1 MVQIKNLF
9 MAITLSL
16 SVIGCVSLPDESKS
30 SSENMVAPKTPTP
43 ERDVLATLDA
53 IDQLIIAA
61 RMTATAPT
69 STPIPVPTST
79 PIPLPTSTPIPVP
92 TSTPVPVPTST
103 PIPVPTSTPVPVPTS
118 TPVPVPTSTPI
129 PVPTST
135 PIPVVDP
142 TCTNRYSPTIPTVYL
157 SSITA
162 CKTENVKI
170 TWDVEKGTSDYFM
183 NINLNNL
190 SPYDY
195 SNGHIKFR
203 IWNQNKTQYV
213 DWYKRITPVYRAT
226 IDEVGLSDFR
236 ELIPNTITTV
246 GEIQLT
252 RFDVG
257 DY

>member
-1 MVQIKNLF
+1 MVQIKNFF

-30 SSENMVAPKTPTP
+30 NSENIVVPNTPTP
-43 ERDVLATLDA
+43 ERDILATLDA

-69 STPIPVPTST
+69 STP
-79 PIPLPTSTPIPVP
+79 
-92 TSTPVPVPTST
+92 VPV
-103 PIPVPTSTPVPVPTS
+103 VY
-118 TPVPVPTSTPI
+118 
-129 PVPTST
+129 
-135 PIPVVDP
+135 P

-157 SSITA
+157 SSTTA
-162 CKTENVKI
+162 CKTENVTI
-170 TWDVEKGTSDYFM
+170 TWDVEKGTSNYFM

-195 SNGHIKFR
+195 ANGHIKFR

-213 DWYKRITPVYRAT
+213 DWYKRITPVHRAT

-236 ELIPNTITTV
+236 ELIPNTIMTV

>member
-1 MVQIKNLF
+1 MVQIKNFF

-30 SSENMVAPKTPTP
+30 NSENIVVPNTPTP
-43 ERDVLATLDA
+43 ERDILATLDA

-61 RMTATAPT
+61 RMTAMA
-69 STPIPVPTST
+69 
-79 PIPLPTSTPIPVP
+79 
-92 TSTPVPVPTST
+92 
-103 PIPVPTSTPVPVPTS
+103 PTSTPVPVPTS
-118 TPVPVPTSTPI
+118 TPV
-129 PVPTST
+129 
-135 PIPVVDP
+135 PVVDP

-157 SSITA
+157 SSTTA
-162 CKTENVKI
+162 CKTANVTI

-195 SNGHIKFR
+195 ANGHIKFR

-213 DWYKRITPVYRAT
+213 DWYKRITPVHRAT

-236 ELIPNTITTV
+236 ELIPNTIMTV

>member
-30 SSENMVAPKTPTP
+30 NSENIVVPNTPTP
-43 ERDVLATLDA
+43 ERDILATLDA

-69 STPIPVPTST
+69 STPTPVPTLTPVTST
-79 PIPLPTSTPIPVP
+79 LVPLPTSTA
-92 TSTPVPVPTST
+92 
-103 PIPVPTSTPVPVPTS
+103 VPVPTS
-118 TPVPVPTSTPI
+118 TPV
-129 PVPTST
+129 
-135 PIPVVDP
+135 PVVDP

-157 SSITA
+157 SSTTA
-162 CKTENVKI
+162 CKTANVTI

-195 SNGHIKFR
+195 ANGHIKFR

>member
-16 SVIGCVSLPDESKS
+16 SVIGCVSLPEESKS
-30 SSENMVAPKTPTP
+30 SSENIVVPNTPTP
-43 ERDVLATLDA
+43 ERDILATLDA

-69 STPIPVPTST
+69 STPI
-79 PIPLPTSTPIPVP
+79 
-92 TSTPVPVPTST
+92 
-103 PIPVPTSTPVPVPTS
+103 
-118 TPVPVPTSTPI
+118 PVPTSTPI

-162 CKTENVKI
+162 CKTGNVMI

-195 SNGHIKFR
+195 ANGHIKFR

>member
-1 MVQIKNLF
+1 MVQIKNFF

-30 SSENMVAPKTPTP
+30 NSENIVVPNTPTP
-43 ERDVLATLDA
+43 ERDILATLDA

-61 RMTATAPT
+61 RMTAMAPT

-79 PIPLPTSTPIPVP
+79 PV
-92 TSTPVPVPTST
+92 
-103 PIPVPTSTPVPVPTS
+103 
-118 TPVPVPTSTPI
+118 
-129 PVPTST
+129 
-135 PIPVVDP
+135 PVVDP

-157 SSITA
+157 SSTTA
-162 CKTENVKI
+162 CKTANVTI
-170 TWDVEKGTSDYFM
+170 TWDVEKGTSNYFM

-195 SNGHIKFR
+195 ANGHIKFR

-213 DWYKRITPVYRAT
+213 DWYKRITPVHRAT

-236 ELIPNTITTV
+236 ELIPNTIMTV

>member
-30 SSENMVAPKTPTP
+30 RSENMAAPKTPTP

-79 PIPLPTSTPIPVP
+79 PIP
-92 TSTPVPVPTST
+92 
-103 PIPVPTSTPVPVPTS
+103 
-118 TPVPVPTSTPI
+118 
-129 PVPTST
+129 VPTST
-135 PIPVVDP
+135 PIPVVAP

-162 CKTENVKI
+162 CKTGNVMI

>member
-30 SSENMVAPKTPTP
+30 SSENIVVPNTPTP
-43 ERDVLATLDA
+43 ERDILATLDA

-69 STPIPVPTST
+69 STPTPVPTLTPVTST
-79 PIPLPTSTPIPVP
+79 LVPLPTSTAV
-92 TSTPVPVPTST
+92 
-103 PIPVPTSTPVPVPTS
+103 PVPTSTPVPVPTS
-118 TPVPVPTSTPI
+118 TPV
-129 PVPTST
+129 
-135 PIPVVDP
+135 PVVDP

-157 SSITA
+157 SSTTA
-162 CKTENVKI
+162 CKTKNVTI
-170 TWDVEKGTSDYFM
+170 TWDVEKSSSDYFM

-195 SNGHIKFR
+195 ANGHIKFR

-236 ELIPNTITTV
+236 ELIPNTIMTV

>member
-1 MVQIKNLF
+1 MVQIKNFF

-30 SSENMVAPKTPTP
+30 NSENIVVPNTPTP
-43 ERDVLATLDA
+43 ERDILATLDA

-79 PIPLPTSTPIPVP
+79 PIPVP
-92 TSTPVPVPTST
+92 TSTPRPVPSST
-103 PIPVPTSTPVPVPTS
+103 PITVDAPTS
-118 TPVPVPTSTPI
+118 
-129 PVPTST
+129 
-135 PIPVVDP
+135 
-142 TCTNRYSPTIPTVYL
+142 TNRYSPTIPTVYL
-157 SSITA
+157 SSTTA
-162 CKTENVKI
+162 CKTANVTI

-195 SNGHIKFR
+195 ANGHIKFR

-213 DWYKRITPVYRAT
+213 DWYKRITPVHRAT

-236 ELIPNTITTV
+236 ELIPNTIMTV

>member
-30 SSENMVAPKTPTP
+30 NSENIVVPNTPTP
-43 ERDVLATLDA
+43 ERDILATLDA

-61 RMTATAPT
+61 RMTATA
-69 STPIPVPTST
+69 
-79 PIPLPTSTPIPVP
+79 
-92 TSTPVPVPTST
+92 
-103 PIPVPTSTPVPVPTS
+103 
-118 TPVPVPTSTPI
+118 PTSTPI

-162 CKTENVKI
+162 CKTKNVTI

-195 SNGHIKFR
+195 ANGHIKFR
-203 IWNQNKTQYV
+203 IWNQNKTRYV

-226 IDEVGLSDFR
+226 IDEEGLSDFR

>member
-30 SSENMVAPKTPTP
+30 SSENIVVPNTPTP
-43 ERDVLATLDA
+43 ERDILATLDA

-79 PIPLPTSTPIPVP
+79 PIPLPTSTPIPMP
-92 TSTPVPVPTST
+92 TSTPV
-103 PIPVPTSTPVPVPTS
+103 
-118 TPVPVPTSTPI
+118 

-162 CKTENVKI
+162 CKTGNVMI

>member
-1 MVQIKNLF
+1 MVQIKNFF

-30 SSENMVAPKTPTP
+30 NSENIVVPNTPTP
-43 ERDVLATLDA
+43 ERDILATLDA

-69 STPIPVPTST
+69 STP
-79 PIPLPTSTPIPVP
+79 
-92 TSTPVPVPTST
+92 
-103 PIPVPTSTPVPVPTS
+103 VPVPTS
-118 TPVPVPTSTPI
+118 TPV
-129 PVPTST
+129 
-135 PIPVVDP
+135 PVVDP

-157 SSITA
+157 SSTTA
-162 CKTENVKI
+162 CKTANVTI

-195 SNGHIKFR
+195 ANGHIKFR

-236 ELIPNTITTV
+236 ELIPNTIMTV

>member
-16 SVIGCVSLPDESKS
+16 SVIGCVSLPEESKS
-30 SSENMVAPKTPTP
+30 SSENIVVPNTPTP
-43 ERDVLATLDA
+43 ERDILATLDA

-69 STPIPVPTST
+69 STP
-79 PIPLPTSTPIPVP
+79 
-92 TSTPVPVPTST
+92 
-103 PIPVPTSTPVPVPTS
+103 VPVPTS
-118 TPVPVPTSTPI
+118 TPV
-129 PVPTST
+129 
-135 PIPVVDP
+135 PVVDP
-142 TCTNRYSPTIPTVYL
+142 TCTNRYSPTLPTVYL
-157 SSITA
+157 SSTTA
-162 CKTENVKI
+162 CKTENVTI

-195 SNGHIKFR
+195 ANGHIKFR

-236 ELIPNTITTV
+236 ELIPNTIMTV

>member
-16 SVIGCVSLPDESKS
+16 SVIGCVSVPDESKS
-30 SSENMVAPKTPTP
+30 SSENIVVPNTPTP
-43 ERDVLATLDA
+43 ERDILATLDA

-69 STPIPVPTST
+69 PTPIPLPTPT
-79 PIPLPTSTPIPVP
+79 PIPLPTSTPIPLP
-92 TSTPVPVPTST
+92 TP
-103 PIPVPTSTPVPVPTS
+103 
-118 TPVPVPTSTPI
+118 
-129 PVPTST
+129 T

-162 CKTENVKI
+162 CKTKNVAI

-195 SNGHIKFR
+195 ANGHIKFR

-213 DWYKRITPVYRAT
+213 DWYKRIVPVYRAT

>member
-30 SSENMVAPKTPTP
+30 NSENIVVPNTPTP
-43 ERDVLATLDA
+43 ERDILATLDA

-61 RMTATAPT
+61 RMTATA
-69 STPIPVPTST
+69 
-79 PIPLPTSTPIPVP
+79 
-92 TSTPVPVPTST
+92 
-103 PIPVPTSTPVPVPTS
+103 
-118 TPVPVPTSTPI
+118 PTSTPI

-157 SSITA
+157 SSTTA
-162 CKTENVKI
+162 CKTANVTI

-195 SNGHIKFR
+195 ANGHIKFR

-213 DWYKRITPVYRAT
+213 DWYKRITPVHRAT

-236 ELIPNTITTV
+236 ELIPNTIMTV

>member
-30 SSENMVAPKTPTP
+30 SSENIVAPNTPTP
-43 ERDVLATLDA
+43 ERDILATLDA

-69 STPIPVPTST
+69 STPTPVPTLTPVTST
-79 PIPLPTSTPIPVP
+79 LVPSPALTPIPVP
-92 TSTPVPVPTST
+92 TSTPV
-103 PIPVPTSTPVPVPTS
+103 
-118 TPVPVPTSTPI
+118 
-129 PVPTST
+129 
-135 PIPVVDP
+135 PVVDP

-157 SSITA
+157 SSTTA
-162 CKTENVKI
+162 CKTANVTI
-170 TWDVEKGTSDYFM
+170 TWDVEKGTSNYFM

-195 SNGHIKFR
+195 ANGHIKFR

-213 DWYKRITPVYRAT
+213 DWYKRITPVHRAT

-236 ELIPNTITTV
+236 ELIPNTIMTV

>member
-1 MVQIKNLF
+1 MVQIKNFF

-30 SSENMVAPKTPTP
+30 NSENIVVPNTPTP
-43 ERDVLATLDA
+43 ERDILATLDA

-69 STPIPVPTST
+69 STP
-79 PIPLPTSTPIPVP
+79 
-92 TSTPVPVPTST
+92 
-103 PIPVPTSTPVPVPTS
+103 VPVPTS
-118 TPVPVPTSTPI
+118 TPV
-129 PVPTST
+129 
-135 PIPVVDP
+135 PVVDP

-157 SSITA
+157 SSTTA
-162 CKTENVKI
+162 CKTANVTI

-195 SNGHIKFR
+195 ANGHIKFR

-213 DWYKRITPVYRAT
+213 DWYKRITPVHRAT

-236 ELIPNTITTV
+236 ELIPNTIMTV

>member
-16 SVIGCVSLPDESKS
+16 SVISCVSLPDESKS
-30 SSENMVAPKTPTP
+30 SSKNIIVPNTPTP
-43 ERDVLATLDA
+43 ERDILATLDA

-61 RMTATAPT
+61 RMTATSPT
-69 STPIPVPTST
+69 STPIPVS
-79 PIPLPTSTPIPVP
+79 TSTPIPVP
-92 TSTPVPVPTST
+92 TSTPV
-103 PIPVPTSTPVPVPTS
+103 
-118 TPVPVPTSTPI
+118 

-162 CKTENVKI
+162 CKTKNVTI

-195 SNGHIKFR
+195 ANGHIKFK
-203 IWNQNKTQYV
+203 IWNQSKTQYV

-226 IDEVGLSDFR
+226 IDEEGLSDFR

>member
-1 MVQIKNLF
+1 
-9 MAITLSL
+9 
-16 SVIGCVSLPDESKS
+16 
-30 SSENMVAPKTPTP
+30 
-43 ERDVLATLDA
+43 
-53 IDQLIIAA
+53 
-61 RMTATAPT
+61 
-69 STPIPVPTST
+69 
-79 PIPLPTSTPIPVP
+79 
-92 TSTPVPVPTST
+92 
-103 PIPVPTSTPVPVPTS
+103 
-118 TPVPVPTSTPI
+118 
-129 PVPTST
+129 
-135 PIPVVDP
+135 
-142 TCTNRYSPTIPTVYL
+142 L

-162 CKTENVKI
+162 CKTGNVMI

>member
-1 MVQIKNLF
+1 

-30 SSENMVAPKTPTP
+30 NSENIVVPTTPTP
-43 ERDVLATLDA
+43 ARDILATLAA
-53 IDQLIIAA
+53 IAQLIIAA

-69 STPIPVPTST
+69 STPV
-79 PIPLPTSTPIPVP
+79 
-92 TSTPVPVPTST
+92 
-103 PIPVPTSTPVPVPTS
+103 
-118 TPVPVPTSTPI
+118 
-129 PVPTST
+129 
-135 PIPVVDP
+135 PVVDP

-157 SSITA
+157 SSTTA
-162 CKTENVKI
+162 CKTANVTI
-170 TWDVEKGTSDYFM
+170 TWDVEKGTSNYFM

-195 SNGHIKFR
+195 ANGHIKFR

-236 ELIPNTITTV
+236 ELIPNTIMTV

>member
-16 SVIGCVSLPDESKS
+16 SVIGCVSVPDESKS
-30 SSENMVAPKTPTP
+30 SSENIVVPNTPTP
-43 ERDVLATLDA
+43 ERDILATLDA

-69 STPIPVPTST
+69 PT
-79 PIPLPTSTPIPVP
+79 PIPLPTPTPIPL
-92 TSTPVPVPTST
+92 
-103 PIPVPTSTPVPVPTS
+103 
-118 TPVPVPTSTPI
+118 
-129 PVPTST
+129 PTST

-162 CKTENVKI
+162 CKTGNVMI

-195 SNGHIKFR
+195 ANGHIKFR

>member
-30 SSENMVAPKTPTP
+30 SSENIVVPNTPTP
-43 ERDVLATLDA
+43 ERDILATLDA

-92 TSTPVPVPTST
+92 TSTP
-103 PIPVPTSTPVPVPTS
+103 IPLPTS

-162 CKTENVKI
+162 CKTGNVMI

>member
-16 SVIGCVSLPDESKS
+16 SVIGCVSVPDESKS
-30 SSENMVAPKTPTP
+30 SSENIVVPNTPTP
-43 ERDVLATLDA
+43 ERDILATLDA

-69 STPIPVPTST
+69 STP
-79 PIPLPTSTPIPVP
+79 
-92 TSTPVPVPTST
+92 VPVPTST
-103 PIPVPTSTPVPVPTS
+103 PIPVPTSTPV
-118 TPVPVPTSTPI
+118 
-129 PVPTST
+129 
-135 PIPVVDP
+135 PVVDP

-157 SSITA
+157 SSTTA
-162 CKTENVKI
+162 CKTENVTI

-195 SNGHIKFR
+195 ANGHIKFR

-236 ELIPNTITTV
+236 ELIPNTIMTV

>member
-30 SSENMVAPKTPTP
+30 SSENIVVPNTPTP
-43 ERDVLATLDA
+43 ERDILATLDA

-69 STPIPVPTST
+69 STP
-79 PIPLPTSTPIPVP
+79 
-92 TSTPVPVPTST
+92 
-103 PIPVPTSTPVPVPTS
+103 VPVPTS
-118 TPVPVPTSTPI
+118 TPV
-129 PVPTST
+129 
-135 PIPVVDP
+135 PVVDP

-157 SSITA
+157 SSTTA
-162 CKTENVKI
+162 CKTENVTI

-195 SNGHIKFR
+195 ANGHIKFR

-236 ELIPNTITTV
+236 ELIPNTIMTV

>member
-1 MVQIKNLF
+1 MVQIKNFF

-30 SSENMVAPKTPTP
+30 NSENIVVPNTPTP
-43 ERDVLATLDA
+43 ERDILATLDA

-61 RMTATAPT
+61 RMTAMA
-69 STPIPVPTST
+69 
-79 PIPLPTSTPIPVP
+79 P

-103 PIPVPTSTPVPVPTS
+103 PIPVPTSTPVPV
-118 TPVPVPTSTPI
+118 
-129 PVPTST
+129 
-135 PIPVVDP
+135 VDP

-157 SSITA
+157 SSTTA
-162 CKTENVKI
+162 CKTANVTI
-170 TWDVEKGTSDYFM
+170 TWDVEKGTSNYFM

-195 SNGHIKFR
+195 ANGHIKFR

-213 DWYKRITPVYRAT
+213 DWYKRVTPVYRAT
-226 IDEVGLSDFR
+226 IDEEGLSDFR

>member
-1 MVQIKNLF
+1 MVQIKNFF

-30 SSENMVAPKTPTP
+30 NSENIVVPNTPTP
-43 ERDVLATLDA
+43 ERDILATLDA

-69 STPIPVPTST
+69 STP
-79 PIPLPTSTPIPVP
+79 
-92 TSTPVPVPTST
+92 VPVPTST
-103 PIPVPTSTPVPVPTS
+103 PIPVPTSTPV
-118 TPVPVPTSTPI
+118 
-129 PVPTST
+129 
-135 PIPVVDP
+135 PVVDP

-157 SSITA
+157 SSTTA
-162 CKTENVKI
+162 CKTENVTI

-195 SNGHIKFR
+195 ANGHIKFR

-213 DWYKRITPVYRAT
+213 DWYKRITPVHRAT

-236 ELIPNTITTV
+236 ELIPNTIMTV

>member
-9 MAITLSL
+9 MAIILSL

-30 SSENMVAPKTPTP
+30 SSENIVVPNTPTP
-43 ERDVLATLDA
+43 ERDILATLDA

-69 STPIPVPTST
+69 STP
-79 PIPLPTSTPIPVP
+79 
-92 TSTPVPVPTST
+92 VPVPTST
-103 PIPVPTSTPVPVPTS
+103 PIPVPTSTPV
-118 TPVPVPTSTPI
+118 
-129 PVPTST
+129 
-135 PIPVVDP
+135 PVVDP

-157 SSITA
+157 SSTTA
-162 CKTENVKI
+162 CKTANVTI

-195 SNGHIKFR
+195 ANGHIKFR

-213 DWYKRITPVYRAT
+213 DWYKRITPVHRAT

-236 ELIPNTITTV
+236 ELIPNTIMTV

>member
-30 SSENMVAPKTPTP
+30 NSENIVVPNTPTP
-43 ERDVLATLDA
+43 ERDILATLDA

-69 STPIPVPTST
+69 STP
-79 PIPLPTSTPIPVP
+79 
-92 TSTPVPVPTST
+92 
-103 PIPVPTSTPVPVPTS
+103 VPVPTS
-118 TPVPVPTSTPI
+118 TPV
-129 PVPTST
+129 
-135 PIPVVDP
+135 PVVDP

-157 SSITA
+157 SSTTA
-162 CKTENVKI
+162 CKTENVTI

-195 SNGHIKFR
+195 ANGHIKFR

-213 DWYKRITPVYRAT
+213 DWYKRITPVHRAT

-236 ELIPNTITTV
+236 ELIPNTIMTV

>member
-30 SSENMVAPKTPTP
+30 NSENIVVPNTPTP
-43 ERDVLATLDA
+43 ERDILATLDA

-61 RMTATAPT
+61 RMTAMA
-69 STPIPVPTST
+69 
-79 PIPLPTSTPIPVP
+79 
-92 TSTPVPVPTST
+92 
-103 PIPVPTSTPVPVPTS
+103 PTSTPVPVPTS
-118 TPVPVPTSTPI
+118 TPV

-157 SSITA
+157 SSTTA
-162 CKTENVKI
+162 CKTANVTI

-195 SNGHIKFR
+195 ANGHIKFR

-213 DWYKRITPVYRAT
+213 DWYKRITPVHRAT

-236 ELIPNTITTV
+236 ELIPNTIMTV

>member
-30 SSENMVAPKTPTP
+30 SSENIVVPNTPTP
-43 ERDVLATLDA
+43 ERDILATLDA

-69 STPIPVPTST
+69 PTPIPLPTPT
-79 PIPLPTSTPIPVP
+79 PIPLPTSTPV
-92 TSTPVPVPTST
+92 
-103 PIPVPTSTPVPVPTS
+103 
-118 TPVPVPTSTPI
+118 
-129 PVPTST
+129 
-135 PIPVVDP
+135 PVVDP

-157 SSITA
+157 SSTTA
-162 CKTENVKI
+162 CKTENVTI

-195 SNGHIKFR
+195 ANGHIKFR

-213 DWYKRITPVYRAT
+213 DWYKRITPVHRAT

-236 ELIPNTITTV
+236 ELIPNTIMTV

>member
-30 SSENMVAPKTPTP
+30 SSENIVVPNTPTP
-43 ERDVLATLDA
+43 ERDILATLDA

-79 PIPLPTSTPIPVP
+79 PV
-92 TSTPVPVPTST
+92 
-103 PIPVPTSTPVPVPTS
+103 
-118 TPVPVPTSTPI
+118 
-129 PVPTST
+129 
-135 PIPVVDP
+135 PVVDP

-157 SSITA
+157 SSTTA
-162 CKTENVKI
+162 CKTANVTI

-195 SNGHIKFR
+195 ANGHIKFR
-203 IWNQNKTQYV
+203 IWNHNKTQYV
-213 DWYKRITPVYRAT
+213 DWYKRITPVHRAT

-236 ELIPNTITTV
+236 ELIPNTIMTV

>member
-30 SSENMVAPKTPTP
+30 SSENIVVPNTPTP
-43 ERDVLATLDA
+43 ERDILATLDA

-69 STPIPVPTST
+69 STP
-79 PIPLPTSTPIPVP
+79 
-92 TSTPVPVPTST
+92 VPVPTST
-103 PIPVPTSTPVPVPTS
+103 PIPVPTSTPV
-118 TPVPVPTSTPI
+118 
-129 PVPTST
+129 
-135 PIPVVDP
+135 PVVDP

-157 SSITA
+157 SSTTA
-162 CKTENVKI
+162 CKTENVTI

-195 SNGHIKFR
+195 ANGHIKFR

>member
-1 MVQIKNLF
+1 MVQIKNFF

-30 SSENMVAPKTPTP
+30 NSENIVVPNTPTP
-43 ERDVLATLDA
+43 ERDILATLDA

-69 STPIPVPTST
+69 STP
-79 PIPLPTSTPIPVP
+79 
-92 TSTPVPVPTST
+92 
-103 PIPVPTSTPVPVPTS
+103 VPVPTS
-118 TPVPVPTSTPI
+118 TPV
-129 PVPTST
+129 
-135 PIPVVDP
+135 PVVDP

-157 SSITA
+157 SSTTA
-162 CKTENVKI
+162 CKTENVTI

-195 SNGHIKFR
+195 ANGHIKFR

-213 DWYKRITPVYRAT
+213 DWYKRITPVHRAT

-236 ELIPNTITTV
+236 ELIPNTIMTV

>member
-30 SSENMVAPKTPTP
+30 SSENIVVPNTPTP
-43 ERDVLATLDA
+43 ERDILATLDA

-69 STPIPVPTST
+69 STPVPVPTS
-79 PIPLPTSTPIPVP
+79 P
-92 TSTPVPVPTST
+92 PVPVPTST
-103 PIPVPTSTPVPVPTS
+103 PIPVPTSTPV
-118 TPVPVPTSTPI
+118 
-129 PVPTST
+129 
-135 PIPVVDP
+135 PVVDP

-157 SSITA
+157 SSTTA
-162 CKTENVKI
+162 CKTANVTI

-195 SNGHIKFR
+195 ANGHIKFR

>member
-16 SVIGCVSLPDESKS
+16 SVIGCVSVPDESKS
-30 SSENMVAPKTPTP
+30 SSENIVVPNTPTP
-43 ERDVLATLDA
+43 ERDILATLAA
-53 IDQLIIAA
+53 IDQLIIAS

-69 STPIPVPTST
+69 PT
-79 PIPLPTSTPIPVP
+79 PIPLPTPTPIPL
-92 TSTPVPVPTST
+92 
-103 PIPVPTSTPVPVPTS
+103 
-118 TPVPVPTSTPI
+118 
-129 PVPTST
+129 PTST

-157 SSITA
+157 SSTTA
-162 CKTENVKI
+162 CKTANVTI

-195 SNGHIKFR
+195 ANGHIKFR

-213 DWYKRITPVYRAT
+213 DWYKRITPVHRAT

-236 ELIPNTITTV
+236 ELIPNTIMTV

>member
-1 MVQIKNLF
+1 

-30 SSENMVAPKTPTP
+30 NSENIVVPNTPTP
-43 ERDVLATLDA
+43 ERDILATLDA

-61 RMTATAPT
+61 RMTAMA
-69 STPIPVPTST
+69 
-79 PIPLPTSTPIPVP
+79 
-92 TSTPVPVPTST
+92 
-103 PIPVPTSTPVPVPTS
+103 PTSTPVPVPTS

-135 PIPVVDP
+135 PVPVVDP

-157 SSITA
+157 SSTTA
-162 CKTENVKI
+162 CKTANVTI
-170 TWDVEKGTSDYFM
+170 TWDVEKGTSNYFM

-195 SNGHIKFR
+195 ANGHIKFR

-213 DWYKRITPVYRAT
+213 DWYKRITPVHRAT

>member
-1 MVQIKNLF
+1 MVQIKKIF

-30 SSENMVAPKTPTP
+30 SSENIVVPNTPTP
-43 ERDVLATLDA
+43 ERDILATLDA

-61 RMTATAPT
+61 RMTATA
-69 STPIPVPTST
+69 
-79 PIPLPTSTPIPVP
+79 
-92 TSTPVPVPTST
+92 
-103 PIPVPTSTPVPVPTS
+103 PTSTPVPVPTS

-135 PIPVVDP
+135 PVPVVDP

-157 SSITA
+157 SSTTA
-162 CKTENVKI
+162 CKTENVTI

-195 SNGHIKFR
+195 ANGHIKFR

-236 ELIPNTITTV
+236 ELIPNTIMTV

>member
-1 MVQIKNLF
+1 
-9 MAITLSL
+9 MAIILSL

-30 SSENMVAPKTPTP
+30 NSENIVVPNTPTP
-43 ERDVLATLDA
+43 ERDILATLDA

-79 PIPLPTSTPIPVP
+79 PV
-92 TSTPVPVPTST
+92 
-103 PIPVPTSTPVPVPTS
+103 
-118 TPVPVPTSTPI
+118 
-129 PVPTST
+129 
-135 PIPVVDP
+135 PVVDP

-162 CKTENVKI
+162 CKTKNVTI

-195 SNGHIKFR
+195 ANGHIKFR

-226 IDEVGLSDFR
+226 IDEEGLSDFR

>member
-1 MVQIKNLF
+1 MVQIKKIF

-30 SSENMVAPKTPTP
+30 NSENIVVPNTPTP
-43 ERDVLATLDA
+43 ERDILATLDA

-69 STPIPVPTST
+69 STP
-79 PIPLPTSTPIPVP
+79 
-92 TSTPVPVPTST
+92 VPVPTST
-103 PIPVPTSTPVPVPTS
+103 PIPVPTSTPV
-118 TPVPVPTSTPI
+118 
-129 PVPTST
+129 
-135 PIPVVDP
+135 PVVDP

-157 SSITA
+157 SSTTA
-162 CKTENVKI
+162 CKTANVTI
-170 TWDVEKGTSDYFM
+170 TWDVEKGTSNYFM

-195 SNGHIKFR
+195 ANGHIKFR

-226 IDEVGLSDFR
+226 IDEEGLSDFR

>member
-16 SVIGCVSLPDESKS
+16 SVIGCVSVPDESKS
-30 SSENMVAPKTPTP
+30 SSENIVVPNTPTP
-43 ERDVLATLDA
+43 ERDILATLDA

-61 RMTATAPT
+61 RMTAMAPT
-69 STPIPVPTST
+69 STPV
-79 PIPLPTSTPIPVP
+79 
-92 TSTPVPVPTST
+92 
-103 PIPVPTSTPVPVPTS
+103 
-118 TPVPVPTSTPI
+118 
-129 PVPTST
+129 
-135 PIPVVDP
+135 PVVDP

-157 SSITA
+157 SSTTA
-162 CKTENVKI
+162 CKTENVTI

-195 SNGHIKFR
+195 ANGHIKFR

-213 DWYKRITPVYRAT
+213 DWYKRITPVHRAT

-236 ELIPNTITTV
+236 ELIPNTIMTV